1 MRLSTL
7 RIRAYECFAGCL
19 VSRDAVKR
27 NRTKV
32 RPADGWLT
40 ACHFSGGVYTMVH
53 RGRGAGCLHRCC
65 LVTADL
71 AKIVM
76 QQFAALYQQL
86 DSTTKTTERLAALV
100 RYFREA
106 PAEDAAWC
114 VWFLSGQRPRRAV
127 SVGQLQEWCAG
138 LAGLPGWLFETSREF
153 VGDLAETIALL
164 LPAPGCR
171 TNEGLHYW
179 VVQRLLPLGLKS
191 AEERREA
198 VLDAWN
204 SLGGTERFLFNK
216 LLTGGFRVGVSQRLV
231 IRGLAE
237 FSGLPADVI
246 AHRLMGHWQPSGDF
260 FRGLIAADTG
270 DADVSRPYPFCL
282 AHPLSVDDTAEL
294 QGLAEQLEPSER
306 HSRLGLAADWIVEW
320 KWDGIR
326 AQVIRRGGR
335 TFIWS
340 RGEELLT
347 DRFPEL
353 ERVCGEL
360 PDGTV
365 LDGEI
370 TAWRDDQLL
379 PFVEL
384 QKRIH
389 RRSVTPRL
397 LASVP
402 VRFIAFDLL
411 ERGGVDLRRESGRLR
426 RTVLEELLAGC
437 PGVRPQL
444 QVAPR
449 LSAADWGA
457 CLSLRQSCREQRVE
471 GLMLKHVDAAYETG
485 RVVGSWWKWKT
496 EPFHCDAVL
505 LYAQRGH
512 GRRAG
517 KYTDFTFGVRSG
529 ETLVPFAK
537 AYSGLTNAEI
547 EEVDRFIR
555 DNTLERFGPVSSVRA
570 ELVFEL
576 AFEGLQLSQRHKSG
590 IAVRFPRIARW
601 RRDKTVA
608 DIDSLETLR
617 ELIRSRELV
626 AGTGEGGEGD
636 AQEAGATELPDAVPA
651 AAAADKPAR
660 ARRRRAAKV
669 DECSSD
675 SSGQV
680 VSDGPRLGGLF
691 AGLED

>member
-1 MRLSTL
+1 
-7 RIRAYECFAGCL
+7 
-19 VSRDAVKR
+19 
-27 NRTKV
+27 
-32 RPADGWLT
+32 
-40 ACHFSGGVYTMVH
+40 
-53 RGRGAGCLHRCC
+53 
-65 LVTADL
+65 
-71 AKIVM
+71 M

-100 RYFREA
+100 RYFQQA
-106 PAEDAAWC
+106 PAEDSAWC
-114 VWFLSGQRPRRAV
+114 IWFLCGQRPRRAV
-127 SVGQLQEWCAG
+127 SVSQLQEWCAG

-164 LPAPGCR
+164 LPAPVHH
-171 TNEGLHYW
+171 TDEGLHYW
-179 VVQRLLPLGLKS
+179 VVERLLPLGHKS
-191 AEERREA
+191 IDERREA

-231 IRGLAE
+231 IRGLAD

-260 FRGLIAADTG
+260 FRRLIAADTG

-282 AHPLSVDDTAEL
+282 AHPLSEDAAAEL
-294 QGLAEQLEPSER
+294 PGLAEQSDR
-306 HSRLGLAADWIVEW
+306 HSRLGEAADWIVEW

-370 TAWRDDQLL
+370 TAWRDDHLL
-379 PFVEL
+379 PFAEL

-411 ERGGVDLRRESGRLR
+411 ERGGADLRREPGRLR
-426 RTVLEELLAGC
+426 RTALEQLLAGC
-437 PGVRPQL
+437 HGVQPLL
-444 QVAPR
+444 QPALR

-457 CLSLRQSCREQRVE
+457 CLRLRQSCREQRVE

-485 RVVGSWWKWKT
+485 RVAGAWWKWKI

-576 AFEGLQLSQRHKSG
+576 AFEGLQLSPRHKSG

-617 ELIRSRELV
+617 ELIRSREQV
-626 AGTGEGGEGD
+626 AGAGVAGAGEVGSG
-636 AQEAGATELPDAVPA
+636 EAGEQEVGATKAGERDVLSAVPDAT
-651 AAAADKPAR
+651 DKSEKPAR
-660 ARRRRAAKV
+660 SRRRRAAKQQ
-669 DECSSD
+669 DCSSEAD
-675 SSGQV
+675 GRG
-680 VSDGPRLGGLF
+680 VSDGPGLGGLF

>member
-1 MRLSTL
+1 
-7 RIRAYECFAGCL
+7 
-19 VSRDAVKR
+19 
-27 NRTKV
+27 
-32 RPADGWLT
+32 
-40 ACHFSGGVYTMVH
+40 
-53 RGRGAGCLHRCC
+53 
-65 LVTADL
+65 
-71 AKIVM
+71 M

-106 PAEDAAWC
+106 PPEDAAWC
-114 VWFLSGQRPRRAV
+114 VWFLCGERPRRAV

-138 LAGLPGWLFETSREF
+138 LAGIPEWLFEISREF

-164 LPAPGCR
+164 LPAPTVR
-171 TNEGLHYW
+171 TDQGLHYW
-179 VVQRLLPLGLKS
+179 VVERLLPLGAKS
-191 AEERREA
+191 PDERREA
-198 VLDAWN
+198 VLNAWN
-204 SLGGTERFLFNK
+204 SLAGTERFLFNK
-216 LLTGGFRVGVSQRLV
+216 LLTGGFRVGVSRRLV
-231 IRGLAE
+231 IRGLAD
-237 FSGLPADVI
+237 FWGLPADVI
-246 AHRLMGHWQPSGDF
+246 AHRRLGPGQPTAEF
-260 FRGLIAADTG
+260 CRARTAADTG
-270 DADVSRPYPFCL
+270 AADVSRPYPCCR
-282 AHPLSVDDTAEL
+282 AHPLSEDDAAEL
-294 QGLAEQLEPSER
+294 SGLSGLQHR
-306 HSRLGLAADWIVEW
+306 HTRLGAALDWILEW

-353 ERVCGEL
+353 ERVCSGL

-370 TAWRDDQLL
+370 TAWQGDRLL
-379 PFVEL
+379 PFAEL

-397 LASVP
+397 LATVP

-411 ERGGVDLRRESGRLR
+411 EQAGVDLRQESGLLR
-426 RTVLEELLAGC
+426 RGRLEEVLWGCAGAW
-437 PGVRPQL
+437 PQL

-449 LSAADWGA
+449 LSAGDWEA
-457 CLSLRQSCREQRVE
+457 CLQLRQSCREQRVE
-471 GLMLKHVDAAYETG
+471 GLMLKHVDAVYETG
-485 RVVGSWWKWKT
+485 RVVGAWWKWKI

-529 ETLVPFAK
+529 DTLVPFAK

-576 AFEGLQLSQRHKSG
+576 AFEGLQLSPRHKSG
-590 IAVRFPRIARW
+590 IAVRFPRISRW

-617 ELIRSRELV
+617 ELIRSRQV
-626 AGTGEGGEGD
+626 ADKADVSGMEEAAGSAEDLSTGSV
-636 AQEAGATELPDAVPA
+636 VPA
-651 AAAADKPAR
+651 A
-660 ARRRRAAKV
+660 
-669 DECSSD
+669 
-675 SSGQV
+675 
-680 VSDGPRLGGLF
+680 GPRRGRQRKQSKSAEQAAIEEPKLGGLF
-691 AGLED
+691 AGLDD

>member
-1 MRLSTL
+1 
-7 RIRAYECFAGCL
+7 
-19 VSRDAVKR
+19 
-27 NRTKV
+27 
-32 RPADGWLT
+32 
-40 ACHFSGGVYTMVH
+40 
-53 RGRGAGCLHRCC
+53 
-65 LVTADL
+65 
-71 AKIVM
+71 M

-106 PAEDAAWC
+106 PPEDAAWC
-114 VWFLSGQRPRRAV
+114 VWFLCGERPRRAV

-138 LAGLPGWLFETSREF
+138 LAGIPEWLFEISREF

-164 LPAPGCR
+164 LPAPTVR
-171 TNEGLHYW
+171 TDQGLHYW
-179 VVQRLLPLGLKS
+179 VVERLLPLGAKS
-191 AEERREA
+191 PDERREA
-198 VLDAWN
+198 VLNAWN
-204 SLGGTERFLFNK
+204 SLAGTERFLFNK
-216 LLTGGFRVGVSQRLV
+216 LLTGGFRVGVSRRLV
-231 IRGLAE
+231 IRGLAD
-237 FSGLPADVI
+237 FCGLPADVI
-246 AHRLMGHWQPSGDF
+246 AHRLMGHWQPTADF
-260 FRGLIAADTG
+260 FRALTAADTG

-282 AHPLSVDDTAEL
+282 AHPLSEDDAAEL
-294 QGLAEQLEPSER
+294 SGLSGLQHR
-306 HSRLGLAADWIVEW
+306 HTRLGAALDWILEW

-353 ERVCGEL
+353 ERVCSGL

-370 TAWRDDQLL
+370 TAWQGDRLL
-379 PFVEL
+379 PFAEL

-397 LASVP
+397 LATVP

-411 ERGGVDLRRESGRLR
+411 EQAGVDLRQESGLLR
-426 RTVLEELLAGC
+426 RGRLEELLRGCAG
-437 PGVRPQL
+437 VWPQL

-449 LSAADWGA
+449 LSAGDWEA
-457 CLSLRQSCREQRVE
+457 CLQLRQSCREQRVE
-471 GLMLKHVDAAYETG
+471 GLMLKHVDAVYETG
-485 RVVGSWWKWKT
+485 RVVGAWWKWKI

-529 ETLVPFAK
+529 DTLVPFAK

-576 AFEGLQLSQRHKSG
+576 AFEGLQLSPRHKSG
-590 IAVRFPRIARW
+590 IAVRFPRISRW

-617 ELIRSRELV
+617 ELIRSRQV
-626 AGTGEGGEGD
+626 ADNADVSGTE
-636 AQEAGATELPDAVPA
+636 EAAGPAEDLSTGSVVPA
-651 AAAADKPAR
+651 A
-660 ARRRRAAKV
+660 
-669 DECSSD
+669 
-675 SSGQV
+675 
-680 VSDGPRLGGLF
+680 GPRRGRQRKQSKSAEQAAIEEPKLGGLF
-691 AGLED
+691 AGLDD

>member
-1 MRLSTL
+1 
-7 RIRAYECFAGCL
+7 
-19 VSRDAVKR
+19 
-27 NRTKV
+27 
-32 RPADGWLT
+32 
-40 ACHFSGGVYTMVH
+40 
-53 RGRGAGCLHRCC
+53 
-65 LVTADL
+65 
-71 AKIVM
+71 M

-106 PAEDAAWC
+106 PPEDAAWC
-114 VWFLSGQRPRRAV
+114 VWFLCGERPRRAV

-138 LAGLPGWLFETSREF
+138 LAGIPEWLFAISREF

-164 LPAPGCR
+164 LPAPLMRSDG
-171 TNEGLHYW
+171 GLHYW
-179 VVQRLLPLGLKS
+179 VVDRLLPLGSKS
-191 AEERREA
+191 PDERREA

-204 SLGGTERFLFNK
+204 SLAGTERFLFNK
-216 LLTGGFRVGVSQRLV
+216 LLTGGFRVGVSRRLV
-231 IRGLAE
+231 IRGLAD

-246 AHRLMGHWQPSGDF
+246 AHRLMGHWQPSADF
-260 FRGLIAADTG
+260 FRALTVPDTG

-282 AHPLSVDDTAEL
+282 AHALSEDDAAEF
-294 QGLAEQLEPSER
+294 SEFSAGQDR
-306 HSRLGLAADWIVEW
+306 HGRLGLAADWILEW

-353 ERVCGEL
+353 ERVCGGL

-370 TAWRDDQLL
+370 TAWQGDRLL

-397 LASVP
+397 LATVP

-411 ERGGVDLRRESGRLR
+411 EQAGVDLRQEPGAVR
-426 RTVLEELLAGC
+426 RSRLEELLGDRADIG
-437 PGVRPQL
+437 PQL
-444 QVAPR
+444 QLAPR
-449 LSAADWGA
+449 LAAADWQA
-457 CLSLRQSCREQRVE
+457 CLQLRQSCRERRVE
-471 GLMLKHVDAAYETG
+471 GLMLKHVNAAYETG
-485 RVVGSWWKWKT
+485 RVVGAWWKWKI

-529 ETLVPFAK
+529 DTLVPFAK

-576 AFEGLQLSQRHKSG
+576 AFEGLQLSPRHKSG

-601 RRDKTVA
+601 RRDKTVT
-608 DIDSLETLR
+608 DIDSLDTLR
-617 ELIRSRELV
+617 DLIRSRQADASAETLDVEEAAGPAEIVV
-626 AGTGEGGEGD
+626 A
-636 AQEAGATELPDAVPA
+636 APAVPQA
-651 AAAADKPAR
+651 TQQQKRQRKRPMAADKTAG
-660 ARRRRAAKV
+660 
-669 DECSSD
+669 EE
-675 SSGQV
+675 
-680 VSDGPRLGGLF
+680 PRLGGLF
-691 AGLED
+691 AGLDD

>member
-1 MRLSTL
+1 
-7 RIRAYECFAGCL
+7 
-19 VSRDAVKR
+19 
-27 NRTKV
+27 
-32 RPADGWLT
+32 
-40 ACHFSGGVYTMVH
+40 
-53 RGRGAGCLHRCC
+53 
-65 LVTADL
+65 
-71 AKIVM
+71 M

-106 PAEDAAWC
+106 PPEDAAWC
-114 VWFLSGQRPRRAV
+114 VWFLCGERPRRAV

-138 LAGLPGWLFETSREF
+138 LAGIPEWLFEISREF

-164 LPAPGCR
+164 LPAPTVR
-171 TNEGLHYW
+171 TDQGLHYW
-179 VVQRLLPLGLKS
+179 VVERLLPLGAKS
-191 AEERREA
+191 PDERREA
-198 VLDAWN
+198 VLNAWN
-204 SLGGTERFLFNK
+204 SLAGTERFLFNK
-216 LLTGGFRVGVSQRLV
+216 LLTGGFRVGVSRRLV
-231 IRGLAE
+231 IRGLAD
-237 FSGLPADVI
+237 FCGLPADVI
-246 AHRLMGHWQPSGDF
+246 AHRLMGHWQPTADF
-260 FRGLIAADTG
+260 FRALTAADTG

-282 AHPLSVDDTAEL
+282 AHPLSEDDAAEL
-294 QGLAEQLEPSER
+294 SGLSGLQHR
-306 HSRLGLAADWIVEW
+306 HTRLGAALDWILEW
-320 KWDGIR
+320 KLDGIR

-353 ERVCGEL
+353 ERVCSGL

-370 TAWRDDQLL
+370 TAWQGDRLL
-379 PFVEL
+379 PFAEL

-397 LASVP
+397 LATVP

-411 ERGGVDLRRESGRLR
+411 EQAGVDLRQESGLLR
-426 RTVLEELLAGC
+426 RGRLEEL
-437 PGVRPQL
+437 PRSHL
-444 QVAPR
+444 Q
-449 LSAADWGA
+449 
-457 CLSLRQSCREQRVE
+457 LRQSCREQRVE
-471 GLMLKHVDAAYETG
+471 GLMLKHVDAVYETG
-485 RVVGSWWKWKT
+485 RVVGAWWKWKI

-529 ETLVPFAK
+529 DTLVPFAK

-576 AFEGLQLSQRHKSG
+576 AFEGLQLSPRHKSG
-590 IAVRFPRIARW
+590 IAVRFPRISRW

-617 ELIRSRELV
+617 ELIRSRQV
-626 AGTGEGGEGD
+626 ADKADVSGMEEAAGSAEDLSTGSV
-636 AQEAGATELPDAVPA
+636 VPA
-651 AAAADKPAR
+651 A
-660 ARRRRAAKV
+660 
-669 DECSSD
+669 
-675 SSGQV
+675 
-680 VSDGPRLGGLF
+680 GPRRGRQRKQSKSAEQAAIEEPKLGGLF
-691 AGLED
+691 AGLDD